1 MVGGLAGMLLWS
13 LAVMPYVDSH
23 IAYSLS
29 AVVCAGAGVAIGAL
43 AGRRL
48 LSPEEWR
55 DFTRPPP
62 DDSL

>member
-13 LAVMPYVDSH
+13 LAVMPYVDSR

-29 AVVCAGAGVAIGAL
+29 AVACAGAGVAIGAL
-43 AGRRL
+43 AARRL
-48 LSPEEWR
+48 LSQEEWR
-55 DFTRPPP
+55 EFTRPPP